1 MDAFDGQLPAQQ
13 LRQQRV
19 AQGGEGA
26 GLVEVGADLAEQRF
40 DELVERGGDLR
51 RGENTVER
59 LESFRRD
66 GVEDG
71 AVCALLEL
79 GGGFAE

>member
-1 MDAFDGQLPAQQ
+1 MLFRRQAQLPAQQ

-51 RGENTVER
+51 RGKIQSSVLKVSVVMVSKTVPCVR
-59 LESFRRD
+59 
-66 GVEDG
+66 
-71 AVCALLEL
+71 C
-79 GGGFAE
+79 